1 MKVLQMPLSK
11 KIGITN
17 SDKPEYLLKMNYS
30 KELNNHLNTMHGVA
44 LYALAEISSGEFLN
58 KYFHDIADVTIP
70 VLRTSKIK
78 YKKESTSDVY
88 SKAKLINTTV
98 SDILLLLEFK
108 KKCMFVIEVKIY
120 NSSNQIVLS
129 SEFEWF
135 VKKVK

>member
-11 KIGITN
+11 KIGIIK

-30 KELNNHLNTMHGVA
+30 NELNNHLNTMHGVA
-44 LYALAEISSGEFLN
+44 LYALAEITSGEFLN

-70 VLRTSKIK
+70 VLRTSQIK
-78 YKKESTSDVY
+78 YKKECTSDVY
-88 SKAKLINTTV
+88 SKAKLLNTTA

-108 KKCMFVIEVKIY
+108 KKCIFIIEVKIY
-120 NSSNQIVLS
+120 NNLNQIVFS
-129 SEFEWF
+129 GDFEWF

>member
-1 MKVLQMPLSK
+1 MKVLQMPLTK

-17 SDKPEYLLKMNYS
+17 SDKPEYLLKMKYS

-58 KYFHDIADVTIP
+58 KYFHDLANLTIP
-70 VLRTSKIK
+70 VLRTSQIK
-78 YKKESTSDVY
+78 YKKECTSDVY

-98 SDILLLLEFK
+98 SDILLQLEFK
-108 KKCMFVIEVKIY
+108 KKCIFVIEVKLY
-120 NSSNQIVLS
+120 NYSNQIVLNA
-129 SEFEWF
+129 EFEWF